1 MNPVTILGYLLVIV
15 GLYAFFRGL
24 AMGKPIVKRNTFLEI
39 GAMLVGVVGFYA
51 FALGFFF
58 IFSQLQ

>member
-1 MNPVTILGYLLVIV
+1 MNSITVTGILLIVV
-15 GLYAFFRGL
+15 GLYAYVRGV

-39 GAMLVGVVGFYA
+39 GAMLVGVIGFYA

-58 IFSQLQ
+58 ILSQLQ

>member
-1 MNPVTILGYLLVIV
+1 MNSITLVGILLVLV
-15 GLYAFFRGL
+15 GLYASFRGL

-39 GAMLVGVVGFYA
+39 GAMLVGVAGFYA

-58 IFSQLQ
+58 ILSQLQ